1 MKKGLNM
8 LLKETVCIISCDPK
22 FQDGNARFT
31 MVPLKHNLIK
41 NTEDCKIYGSF
52 LNLDVQVESRNCDI
66 KKQMKIFS
74 SNSTPAPTI
83 IHINIYSKLYI
94 RFYLRI

>member
-41 NTEDCKIYGSF
+41 NTEDTV
-52 LNLDVQVESRNCDI
+52 L
-66 KKQMKIFS
+66 FS
-74 SNSTPAPTI
+74 TR
-83 IHINIYSKLYI
+83 K
-94 RFYLRI
+94 